1 MRFDLSTLHVEEYC
15 NAQDR
20 ALGFKWGREK
30 GKMELVPSVF
40 RIPGFWS
47 SNREGQ
53 GDAQD
58 NKQACMA
65 GINGNSQILVTIS
78 KSIEQF
84 FWRNVMINSFFLSKS
99 SFLKN

>member
-30 GKMELVPSVF
+30 GKMEMVPSVF

-53 GDAQD
+53 AG
-58 NKQACMA
+58 KRQAASSKPSGKESKLGKRQGGKC
-65 GINGNSQILVTIS
+65 NSSLG
-78 KSIEQF
+78 
-84 FWRNVMINSFFLSKS
+84 S
-99 SFLKN
+99 SLGLLALYNY